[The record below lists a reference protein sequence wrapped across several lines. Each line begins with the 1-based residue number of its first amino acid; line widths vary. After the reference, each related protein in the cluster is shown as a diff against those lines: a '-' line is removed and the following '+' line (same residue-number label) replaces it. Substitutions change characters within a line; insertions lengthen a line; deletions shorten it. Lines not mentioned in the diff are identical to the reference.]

1 MIEEHL
7 GKDKKS
13 NIYIYIMYIYIY
25 IYIYI
30 FSHLQEYPQY
40 QKKLG
45 LIVFRL

>member
-13 NIYIYIMYIYIY
+13 NIYIYIYIYIY
-25 IYIYI
+25 
-30 FSHLQEYPQY
+30 SHLQEYPQY

>member
-13 NIYIYIMYIYIY
+13 NIYIYIYIY
-25 IYIYI
+25 
-30 FSHLQEYPQY
+30 SHLQEYPQY

>member
-13 NIYIYIMYIYIY
+13 NIYIYIYIY
-25 IYIYI
+25 
-30 FSHLQEYPQY
+30 SHLHEYPQY

>member
-25 IYIYI
+25 IYIFAPPRI
-30 FSHLQEYPQY
+30 STIP
-40 QKKLG
+40 KK
-45 LIVFRL
+45 VRFDCF